1 MKNKKL
7 HIITFGCQM
16 NVYDSDKIA
25 MMLKDLNYS
34 LTDNPADADMI
45 LLNTCSVREGPE
57 NKVVSQLGR
66 FKKLKEENPELI
78 LGVGG
83 CVAQQRGEE
92 LLKQV
97 KYLDIVF
104 GTDTLPALP
113 NMVTTYQQT
122 GKRIAQTE
130 IQMSEI
136 YKFVEVTPDYQT
148 NNVSDFVKIMKGCN
162 KRCSYCIVPFTR
174 GSEVSKPSQKVIEE
188 CKILAKNGVKEITL
202 LGQTVNSYGRDR
214 KNELSFAMLLEEINK
229 IEGVERI
236 RFTSPHPKYFTK
248 DLMDA
253 IYNLD
258 KVMEH
263 IHMPIQSG
271 SNKVLKEMRRQYKA
285 EDFLEQIQ
293 YMRSLMPQL
302 EVTTDIIVG
311 YPTETEEDFNL
322 TLEFLKTIQFDNAF
336 SFAYSPRPMTES
348 FNLKED
354 LSLNDKKERLN
365 KLMDLQKEISIQKSK
380 NLIGTIQE
388 VLLDNDS
395 DGRNNNQYSGRTR
408 GNRKVYIDD
417 VKNKKIGDIFKVKIT
432 EGYIY
437 TVKGVIID

>member
-1 MKNKKL
+1 MKEKKL

-34 LTDNPADADMI
+34 VTDNPADADMI

-66 FKKLKEENPELI
+66 FKKLKEEKPELI

-83 CVAQQRGEE
+83 CVAQQKGEE

-104 GTDTLPALP
+104 GTDSLPALP
-113 NMVTTYQQT
+113 DMITTHIQT
-122 GKRIAQTE
+122 GKRISQTE
-130 IQMSEI
+130 IQLSEI

-174 GSEVSKPSQKVIEE
+174 GTEVSKPSQKVIEE
-188 CKILAKNGVKEITL
+188 CKILAKSGVKEVTL

-214 KNELSFAMLLEEINK
+214 KNELSFAQLLEEINK
-229 IEGVERI
+229 IEGIERI

-253 IYNLD
+253 IYKLD

-271 SNKVLKEMRRQYKA
+271 SDKVLREMRRQYKA
-285 EDFLEQIQ
+285 KQFQEQIE

-322 TLEFLKTIQFDNAF
+322 TLDFLKTIQFDNAF

-348 FNLKED
+348 F
-354 LSLNDKKERLN
+354 SLEETLTLDEKKERLN
-365 KLMDLQKEISIQKSK
+365 KLIDLQKEISIKKSQ

-388 VLLDNDS
+388 ILLDSNL
-395 DGRNNNQYSGRTR
+395 DGRDNNQYSGRTR

-417 VKNKKIGDIFKVKIT
+417 IKDKKIGDIFKVKIT

-437 TVKGVIID
+437 TLKGTII

>member
-1 MKNKKL
+1 MKDKKL

-34 LTDNPADADMI
+34 LTDNPENADMI

-66 FKKLKEENPELI
+66 FKKLKEENPDLI

-104 GTDTLPALP
+104 GTDSLPALP
-113 NMVTTYQQT
+113 DMIKTYQQE

-136 YKFVEVTPDYQT
+136 YEFVEVTPDYKT

-174 GSEVSKPSQKVIEE
+174 GAEVSKPSDKIIEE
-188 CKILAKNGVKEITL
+188 VKILVKAGVKEITL
-202 LGQTVNSYGRDR
+202 LGQTVNSYGRD
-214 KNELSFAMLLEEINK
+214 KKGELSFTQLLEKINE

-253 IYNLD
+253 ISKLD

-271 SNKVLKEMRRQYKA
+271 SNKVLKEMRRQYKS
-285 EDFLEQIQ
+285 EEFLGQIQ
-293 YMRSLMPQL
+293 YMRSLMPEL

-311 YPTETEEDFNL
+311 YPTETEENFEE
-322 TLEFLKTIQFDNAF
+322 TLDFLKEIQFDNAF

-348 FNLKED
+348 FSIEETLTLDE
-354 LSLNDKKERLN
+354 KKARLN
-365 KLMDLQKEISIQKSK
+365 KLMDLQKEISINKTK
-380 NLIGTIQE
+380 KLIGTTQS

-395 DGRNNNQYSGRTR
+395 DGRDNNQYSGRTR

-417 VKNKKIGDIFKVKIT
+417 IKDKKIGDIFDVKIT
-432 EGYIY
+432 DGSIH
-437 TVKGVIID
+437 TLKGFII

>member
-1 MKNKKL
+1 MKDKKL

-34 LTDNPADADMI
+34 VTDNPADADMI

-66 FKKLKEENPELI
+66 FKKLKEENPNLI

-83 CVAQQRGEE
+83 CVAQQKGEE

-104 GTDTLPALP
+104 GTDSLPALP
-113 NMVTTYQQT
+113 DMINTYTQT
-122 GKRIAQTE
+122 GKRISQTE
-130 IQMSEI
+130 IQLSDI
-136 YKFVEVTPDYQT
+136 YKFVEVTPDYET

-174 GSEVSKPSQKVIEE
+174 GTEVSKPSKKVIEE
-188 CKILAKNGVKEITL
+188 CKILAKSGVKEITL
-202 LGQTVNSYGRDR
+202 LGQTVNSYGRDK
-214 KNELSFAMLLEEINK
+214 KNEISFAQLLEKINE
-229 IEGVERI
+229 IEGIERI

-253 IYNLD
+253 IYKLD

-271 SNKVLKEMRRQYKA
+271 SNKVLKEMRRQYKS
-285 EDFLEQIQ
+285 EQFLEQIK

-322 TLEFLKTIQFDNAF
+322 TLDFLKTIQFDNAF

-348 FNLKED
+348 FNLEETLTLD
-354 LSLNDKKERLN
+354 EKKARLN
-365 KLMDLQKEISIQKSK
+365 KLMDLQKEISIKKSQ

-395 DGRNNNQYSGRTR
+395 DGRDNNQYSGRTR

-417 VKNKKIGDIFKVKIT
+417 IKDKKIGDIFNVKIT

-437 TVKGVIID
+437 TLKGIII

>member
-1 MKNKKL
+1 MKDKKL
-7 HIITFGCQM
+7 HIVTFGCQM

-34 LTDNPADADMI
+34 MTDNPADADMI

-66 FKKLKEENPELI
+66 FKNLKKENPDLI

-104 GTDTLPALP
+104 GTDSLPALP
-113 NMVTTYQQT
+113 DMVTTFLQT
-122 GKRIAQTE
+122 GKRVAQTE

-136 YKFVEVTPDYQT
+136 YEFVEVSPDYNA

-174 GSEVSKPSQKVIEE
+174 GAEVSKSSKKVIEE
-188 CKILAKNGVKEITL
+188 VEILAKNGVKEITL
-202 LGQTVNSYGRDR
+202 LGQTVNSYGRDK
-214 KNELSFAMLLEEINK
+214 KNEITFAQLLEEINK
-229 IEGVERI
+229 IEGIERI

-271 SNKVLKEMRRQYKA
+271 SDKVLKEMRRQYKA
-285 EDFLEQIQ
+285 QNFIDQMK
-293 YMRSLMPQL
+293 YMRKLMPNL

-311 YPTETEEDFNL
+311 YPTETKEDFQL
-322 TLEFLKTIQFDNAF
+322 TLDFLEIIQFDNSF

-354 LSLNDKKERLN
+354 LSLEDKKQRLN
-365 KLMDLQKEISIQKSK
+365 KLIDVQKEISIKKSQ
-380 NLIGTIQE
+380 NLIGTIQS
-388 VLLDNDS
+388 VLLDSDN
-395 DGRNNNQYSGRTR
+395 DGREHNQYSGRTR

-417 VKNKKIGDIFKVKIT
+417 IKDKKIGDTFNVKIT

-437 TVKGVIID
+437 TLKGIII

>member
-1 MKNKKL
+1 MKDKKL

-34 LTDNPADADMI
+34 VTDNPADADMI

-66 FKKLKEENPELI
+66 FKKLKEENPNLI

-83 CVAQQRGEE
+83 CVAQQKGEE

-104 GTDTLPALP
+104 GTDSLPALP
-113 NMVTTYQQT
+113 DMINTYTQT
-122 GKRIAQTE
+122 GKRISQTE
-130 IQMSEI
+130 IQLSDI
-136 YKFVEVTPDYQT
+136 YKFVEVTPDYET

-174 GSEVSKPSQKVIEE
+174 GTEVSKPSKKVIEE
-188 CKILAKNGVKEITL
+188 CKILAKSGVKEITL
-202 LGQTVNSYGRDR
+202 LGQTVNSYGRDK
-214 KNELSFAMLLEEINK
+214 KNEISFAQLLEKINE
-229 IEGVERI
+229 IEGIERI

-253 IYNLD
+253 IYKLD

-271 SNKVLKEMRRQYKA
+271 SNKVLKEMRRQYKS
-285 EDFLEQIQ
+285 EQFLEQIK

-311 YPTETEEDFNL
+311 YPTETEKDFNL
-322 TLEFLKTIQFDNAF
+322 TLDFLKTIQFDNAF

-348 FNLKED
+348 FNIKETLTLD
-354 LSLNDKKERLN
+354 EKKARLN
-365 KLMDLQKEISIQKSK
+365 KLMDLQKEISIKKSQ

-395 DGRNNNQYSGRTR
+395 DGRDNNQYSGRTR

-417 VKNKKIGDIFKVKIT
+417 IKDKKIGDIFNVKIT

-437 TVKGVIID
+437 TLKGIII

>member
-7 HIITFGCQM
+7 HIVTFGCQM

-25 MMLKDLNYS
+25 MMLKDLNYTQ
-34 LTDNPADADMI
+34 TDNPADADMI

-66 FKKLKEENPELI
+66 FKNLKKTNPDLI

-113 NMVTTYQQT
+113 DMVNTYVQT

-136 YKFVEVTPDYQT
+136 YNFVEVTPDYNT

-174 GSEVSKPSQKVIEE
+174 GSEVSKPSKKILEE
-188 CKILAKNGVKEITL
+188 VKILAKSGVKEVTV

-214 KNELSFAMLLEEINK
+214 KGEMTFAQLLEAIND
-229 IEGVERI
+229 IEGIERI

-248 DLMDA
+248 DLMDM
-253 IYNLD
+253 IHKLD

-263 IHMPIQSG
+263 IHMPMQSG
-271 SNKVLKEMRRQYKA
+271 SDKVLKEMKRQYKSQ
-285 EDFLEQIQ
+285 DFIDQIA
-293 YMRSLMPQL
+293 YMRELMPEL

-311 YPTETEEDFNL
+311 YPTETESDFQE
-322 TLEFLKTIQFDNAF
+322 TLDFLEEVQFDNAF
-336 SFAYSPRPMTES
+336 SFAYSPRPMTEA
-348 FNLKED
+348 FNLEE
-354 LSLNDKKERLN
+354 SLTLDDKKERLN
-365 KLMDLQKEISIQKSK
+365 KLIDMQKEISIKKSK
-380 NLIGTIQE
+380 ALIGTVQS

-395 DGRNNNQYSGRTR
+395 DGRDKNQYSGRTR
-408 GNRKVYIDD
+408 GNRKVFIDD
-417 VKNKKIGDIFKVKIT
+417 VKGKKIGDTFNVKIT
-432 EGYIY
+432 EAYIY
-437 TVKGVIID
+437 SVKGEII